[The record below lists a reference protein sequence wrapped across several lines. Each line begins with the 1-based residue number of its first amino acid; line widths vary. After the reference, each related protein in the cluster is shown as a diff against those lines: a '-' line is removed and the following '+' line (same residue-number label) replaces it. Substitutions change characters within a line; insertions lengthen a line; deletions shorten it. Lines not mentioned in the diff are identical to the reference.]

1 MLYIAGQIALNPA
14 GEVVGPGDLLA
25 QTRQVFANLKAAL
38 EAYGATFEHVVK
50 LNYYMVDIRQI
61 PVVRAVRDE
70 YISAAN
76 PPASTAV
83 EVRRLFRDE
92 FLIEIDA
99 VAALRG

>member
-1 MLYIAGQIALNPA
+1 
-14 GEVVGPGDLLA
+14 
-25 QTRQVFANLKAAL
+25 
-38 EAYGATFEHVVK
+38 
-50 LNYYMVDIRQI
+50 
-61 PVVRAVRDE
+61 VRDE